1 MKPSS
6 LPFKYFGV
14 VFGIFLA
21 GFAMA
26 CIYIAELGSDP
37 ITTLID
43 GLTRTFNIREGY
55 ATTIINILFFLFMVL
70 FNRKYI
76 RAATIISIL
85 FLGLFMD
92 VSIWMLGTI
101 LPANLIILEKVVL
114 TTFGSVLLGL
124 SIGFYLTFDLGST
137 PSDSIPLWI
146 QGKYKIRYQYCAWI
160 FYSVC
165 LIVGA
170 LLGGV
175 FGAGTLIAL
184 VVVGSMADF
193 TMQKIYYIRKNV
205 QKGTDLVS

>member
-1 MKPSS
+1 
-6 LPFKYFGV
+6 
-14 VFGIFLA
+14 
-21 GFAMA
+21 MA